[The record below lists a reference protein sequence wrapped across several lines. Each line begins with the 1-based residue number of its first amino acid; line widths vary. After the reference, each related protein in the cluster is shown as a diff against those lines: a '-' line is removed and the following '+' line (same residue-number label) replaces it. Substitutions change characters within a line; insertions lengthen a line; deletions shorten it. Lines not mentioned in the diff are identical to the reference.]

1 MLQTIR
7 DRAQGWIAWAIVI
20 LISIPFALWG
30 IQSYLGVG
38 AEPVVATVNGTDIT
52 ERQFNDNY
60 RGVMARLREQL
71 GSAYRPE
78 LFKEKATRAQVL
90 ENMIRDNL
98 VAQTSQDLGLR
109 ASDPEIRAAIMTN
122 PAFQKDGTFDN
133 ATYER
138 MLQLQ
143 GMSPLQYE
151 DSLRQSIVGSQ
162 LPRTVVAT
170 EILTE
175 KELEEAVRLERQKRR
190 LSYVRVPRSA
200 FSSDEPVSDQEISG
214 YYESHRSQFRTPERV
229 KVRYLVLDADSVA
242 SKEIPGDEELRG
254 LYEAGKDRFTQ
265 PERRHVRHIL
275 IALDPKADETAQNA
289 AKEKI
294 TQIRKR
300 IDGGEE
306 LTSLA
311 KELSEDPGSAGQGG
325 DLGTFEQGVM
335 DPAFD
340 KAAFSL
346 EVGQVSEPVRS
357 PFGYHLIEVTEI
369 EPKVTKPFEKAKDRL
384 ITELQKRDSESRYYD
399 ELERLANLSYETS
412 DSLEPVAEALGLKIQ
427 TSDWIDRAG
436 GGTGVLA
443 GPKVVAAAFSDE
455 VLEEGI
461 NSDVIEP
468 RPNGL
473 EAVVLRVVEH
483 EEPATKP
490 LNEVRDRIVGILRD
504 KRAADAATAKAAEL
518 SQAVGAGGDLATV
531 SSGYEVEEPGLITRD
546 AAQVPGQIRDYAF
559 GLARP
564 AKGKASYGSL
574 PLSDGDAAAVV
585 VSEVMDGSLKDLDEA
600 TRVQMSKG
608 LAQGIGRSYY
618 EDFLTDLESRAHIE
632 RNPLAEGETADD

>member
-52 ERQFNDNY
+52 ERQLNENY

-98 VAQTSQDLGLR
+98 VTQTSQDLGLR

-122 PAFQKDGTFDN
+122 PAFQKDGVFDN

-151 DSLRQSIVGSQ
+151 DSLRQRIVGSQ
-162 LPRTVVAT
+162 LPRTVIAT
-170 EILTE
+170 EIVTE

-200 FSSDEPVSDQEISG
+200 FSSDEPVSDKEISG
-214 YYESHRSQFRTPERV
+214 YYESQRSQFRTPERV

-242 SKEIPGDEELRG
+242 SKKVPGDEELRG

-300 IDGGEE
+300 IDGGEDF
-306 LTSLA
+306 TILA
-311 KELSEDPGSAGQGG
+311 KELSEDPGSARQGG
-325 DLGTFEQGVM
+325 DLGSIEQGVM
-335 DPAFD
+335 DLAFD

-346 EVGQVSEPVRS
+346 EVGKVSGPVRS

-369 EPKVTKPFEKAKDRL
+369 EPKVTKPFEKVKDQL

-399 ELERLANLSYETS
+399 ELERLANLSYESS

-427 TSDWIDRAG
+427 TSDWIDRTG
-436 GGTGVLA
+436 GGKGILA

-490 LNEVRDRIVGILRD
+490 LGEVRDQIVGILRD

-546 AAQVPGQIRDYAF
+546 AAQVPAQIRDYAF
-559 GLARP
+559 GLTRP

-585 VSEVMDGSLKDLDEA
+585 VSEVVDGSLKDLDEA
-600 TRVQMSKG
+600 TRGQMSKG

-618 EDFLTDLESRAHIE
+618 EDFLTDLESRARIE
-632 RNPLAEGETADD
+632 RNPLAEGETADN

>member
-78 LFKEKATRAQVL
+78 LFKEKETRAQVL

-122 PAFQKDGTFDN
+122 PAFKKDGAFDN

-151 DSLRQSIVGSQ
+151 DSLRQRIVGSQ

-170 EILTE
+170 EIVTE
-175 KELEEAVRLERQKRR
+175 KELEDAVRLERQKRR
-190 LSYVRVPRSA
+190 LSYVRVPKST
-200 FSSDEPVSDQEISG
+200 FSSDEPISDKEISG
-214 YYESHRSQFRTPERV
+214 YYESQRSRFRTPERV
-229 KVRYLVLDADSVA
+229 KVRYLALDADSLA
-242 SKEIPGDEELRG
+242 SKKVPGDEELRG

-275 IALDPKADETAQNA
+275 IALDPKADETAQKT

-300 IDGGEE
+300 IDGGEDFAI
-306 LTSLA
+306 LA
-311 KELSEDPGSAGQGG
+311 KDLSEDPGSAGQGG
-325 DLGTFEQGVM
+325 DLGSIEQGVM

-369 EPKVTKPFEKAKDRL
+369 EPKVTEPFEKVKDRL
-384 ITELQKRDSESRYYD
+384 ATEFQKRDSESRYYD
-399 ELERLANLSYETS
+399 ELEHLANLSYETS
-412 DSLEPVAEALGLKIQ
+412 DSLEPVAEALGLKVQ
-427 TSDWIDRAG
+427 TSAWIDRAG
-436 GGTGVLA
+436 GGTGILA
-443 GPKVVAAAFSDE
+443 SPKVVAAAFSDE
-455 VLEEGI
+455 VLQQGI

-483 EEPATKP
+483 EESATKP
-490 LNEVRDRIVGILRD
+490 LNEVRDQIVGILRD

-518 SQAVGAGGDLATV
+518 AKAV
-531 SSGYEVEEPGLITRD
+531 SSGYQVEEPGLITRD
-546 AAQVPGQIRDYAF
+546 AAQVPAQIRDYAF

-564 AKGKASYGSL
+564 AEGKTSYGSL
-574 PLSDGDAAAVV
+574 SLSDGDAAAVI

-600 TRVQMSKG
+600 ARGQMSKG

-618 EDFLTDLESRAHIE
+618 EDFLTDLESRARIE
-632 RNPLAEGETADD
+632 RNPIAEGETADDSQ